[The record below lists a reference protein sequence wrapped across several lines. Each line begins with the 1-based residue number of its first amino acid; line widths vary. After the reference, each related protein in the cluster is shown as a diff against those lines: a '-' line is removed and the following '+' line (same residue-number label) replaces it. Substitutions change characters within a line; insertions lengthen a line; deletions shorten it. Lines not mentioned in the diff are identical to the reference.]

1 MVITPKD
8 RLLTLD
14 YKEIWRY
21 RDMFYLFVMRNF
33 RTAYKQTILGPLW
46 FLITPILSV
55 IVYVAVF
62 GGIANIPTDGLPPV
76 LFYLLGISVWGYFA
90 SCLSSTSNSFVSN
103 ADIFGKVYFPRII
116 MPLVAVTTNLLSF
129 AIQLGIFFAF
139 YIYYACTGTELIIR
153 WQIVLFPLLM
163 LILALMA
170 VGFGMIVSS
179 FTTKYRDLQIMFN
192 KVISLWVY
200 ITPVIYPMSFVENEK
215 LHLAMSLNPVTP
227 IVEAIRYS
235 LLGQGQFSWLWL
247 GYAGLDS
254 NDAVTVKS
262 GEVDLPHMLIR
273 HGGREYPLYREG
285 LQAIRN
291 CMELESFAYFHP
303 AYTKELPR
311 SPGDLL
317 LRSSGGIPTPGVL
330 RTRVSSKNR
339 KALNDGDTDL
349 NLSYTHIRMSG
360 IFYRVYEDELAGM
373 PADFMSVPELEI
385 SSREYIVSS
394 GRNTQDAKRRDFARK
409 YLLDYERWKQTLV

>member
-1 MVITPKD
+1 
-8 RLLTLD
+8 
-14 YKEIWRY
+14 
-21 RDMFYLFVMRNF
+21 MFYLFVMRNF

-247 GYAGLDS
+247 GYSVLMTIVLLMIGLVLFNKVQKSFMD
-254 NDAVTVKS
+254 TV
-262 GEVDLPHMLIR
+262 
-273 HGGREYPLYREG
+273 
-285 LQAIRN
+285 
-291 CMELESFAYFHP
+291 
-303 AYTKELPR
+303 
-311 SPGDLL
+311 
-317 LRSSGGIPTPGVL
+317 
-330 RTRVSSKNR
+330 
-339 KALNDGDTDL
+339 
-349 NLSYTHIRMSG
+349 
-360 IFYRVYEDELAGM
+360 
-373 PADFMSVPELEI
+373 
-385 SSREYIVSS
+385 
-394 GRNTQDAKRRDFARK
+394 
-409 YLLDYERWKQTLV
+409 

>member
-1 MVITPKD
+1 
-8 RLLTLD
+8 
-14 YKEIWRY
+14 
-21 RDMFYLFVMRNF
+21 
-33 RTAYKQTILGPLW
+33 
-46 FLITPILSV
+46 
-55 IVYVAVF
+55 
-62 GGIANIPTDGLPPV
+62 
-76 LFYLLGISVWGYFA
+76 
-90 SCLSSTSNSFVSN
+90 
-103 ADIFGKVYFPRII
+103 

-247 GYAGLDS
+247 GYSVLMTIVLLMIGLVLFNKVQKSFMD
-254 NDAVTVKS
+254 TV
-262 GEVDLPHMLIR
+262 
-273 HGGREYPLYREG
+273 
-285 LQAIRN
+285 
-291 CMELESFAYFHP
+291 
-303 AYTKELPR
+303 
-311 SPGDLL
+311 
-317 LRSSGGIPTPGVL
+317 
-330 RTRVSSKNR
+330 
-339 KALNDGDTDL
+339 
-349 NLSYTHIRMSG
+349 
-360 IFYRVYEDELAGM
+360 
-373 PADFMSVPELEI
+373 
-385 SSREYIVSS
+385 
-394 GRNTQDAKRRDFARK
+394 
-409 YLLDYERWKQTLV
+409 